1 MRLRDILDGDDG
13 FALAVVMGAIAVITV
28 VAITGFA
35 VSRNALGDAMR
46 LSAENRAYQAASS
59 GLELEIPAFKPDLL
73 PTGRSESGY
82 VYGNYQSINGTDRYT
97 VTVAN
102 KPGSSTQWVMKSL
115 GQSGTATETVEVTF
129 TYFDLWDM
137 NISGGSGS
145 WPGMREGFN
154 GNATIIGAIY
164 VNGRLDWTAS
174 SAIYGGP
181 IMVAGENPS
190 VDVLNRQNGGS
201 TIGTIA
207 NPIDLYLDNDPTGQT
222 DYINQTAF
230 VKGSAPTFELPVLD
244 SDNMSDFLSLANRVY
259 NTDLV
264 IGEVAN
270 GGAGNFGDPA
280 VDKFWYKDGVLY
292 CDEVVYVKGKVTF
305 ANNMVYRGKGMIV
318 AEGSGGMGFEIQGR
332 LVPDKPWET
341 LYGVTM
347 PACGTDAILGLVS
360 PGDIYQ
366 SGGDWVSGAIYIN
379 GDYVSDAGGQKE
391 SFRGSI
397 ICNSINFEDTNC
409 VLATQV
415 GLGGMIRDEMR
426 WLGSNIYAQGDW
438 LRY

>member
-1 MRLRDILDGDDG
+1 MHFRDMIDNDDG

-28 VAITGFA
+28 VALTGFF
-35 VSRNALGDAMR
+35 VSQAALGDAMR
-46 LSAENRAYQAASS
+46 LSTENRAYQAASS

-73 PTGRSESGY
+73 PTGHSESGY
-82 VYGNYQSINGTDRYT
+82 VYGNPQTINGTDRYT

-102 KPGSSTQWVMKSL
+102 LPGSTTQWVMRSV
-115 GQSGTATETVEVTF
+115 GQSGVSSETVEVTF

-154 GNATIIGAIY
+154 GNATIIGAVY

-181 IMVAGENPS
+181 IMVAGTNPTN
-190 VDVLNRQNGGS
+190 DVLNRQNGGS
-201 TIGTIA
+201 TIGTVA
-207 NPIDLYLDNDPTGQT
+207 QPIDLYLDNDPTGQT
-222 DYINQTAF
+222 DYLNQTAF
-230 VKGSAPTFELPVLD
+230 RKGAAPEFDLPVLD
-244 SDNMSDFLSLANRVY
+244 NNNMTDFLNAATRVY
-259 NTDLV
+259 NSDLV
-264 IGEVAN
+264 IGA
-270 GGAGNFGDPA
+270 ATGNFGDPA
-280 VDKFWYKDGVLY
+280 FDKFWYKDGVLY

-305 ANNMVYRGKGMIV
+305 ANDIVYRGKGMIV
-318 AEGSGGMGFEIQGR
+318 AEGSGGTGFEIQGR

-347 PACGTDAILGLVS
+347 PACATDAILGLVS
-360 PGDIYQ
+360 PGDIVQ
-366 SGGDWVSGAIYIN
+366 TGGDWVSAAIYIN
-379 GDYVSDAGGQKE
+379 GSYSTQPGGQKE

-438 LRY
+438 TRY